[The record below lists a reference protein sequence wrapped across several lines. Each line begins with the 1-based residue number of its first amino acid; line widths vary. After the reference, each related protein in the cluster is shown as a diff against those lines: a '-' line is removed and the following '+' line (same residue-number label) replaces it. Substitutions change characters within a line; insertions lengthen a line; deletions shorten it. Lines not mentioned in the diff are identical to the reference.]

1 MRMPRI
7 GAAIAMCRRRSG
19 DGARRSGASAV
30 GLLLCCAGCARE
42 AVSLAAATWANLAQP
57 LPSGAGW
64 SGLPGH
70 VEATR
75 E

>member
-1 MRMPRI
+1 MRMLQI
-7 GAAIAMCRRRSG
+7 GLAIAMCRRGLG

-30 GLLLCCAGCARE
+30 GLLLRCAGCARE
-42 AVSLAAATWANLAQP
+42 AVSLAAAPWANLAQP
-57 LPSGAGW
+57 LPIGAGW
-64 SGLPGH
+64 SWLPGH

>member
-1 MRMPRI
+1 MRMLRI

-19 DGARRSGASAV
+19 DGARRSGALAV

-42 AVSLAAATWANLAQP
+42 AVSLAAAPWANLAQP
-57 LPSGAGW
+57 LPIGAGW
-64 SGLPGH
+64 SELPGH
-70 VEATR
+70 IKDTR